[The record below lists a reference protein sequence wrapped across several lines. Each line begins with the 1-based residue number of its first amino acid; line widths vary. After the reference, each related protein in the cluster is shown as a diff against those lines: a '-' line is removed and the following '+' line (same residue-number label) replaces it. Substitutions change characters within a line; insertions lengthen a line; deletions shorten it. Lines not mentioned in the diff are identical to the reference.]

1 MEKLSKR
8 ALGCMYTAAII
19 WAVIGIAGIIVA
31 NVMWLIPEGIQIG
44 TTISIVVAIL
54 ILANAI
60 ISPYFRYHRYRYSI
74 TDEFIDIYEG
84 YIFVERNIVP
94 LERLHKMQMLK
105 GPIDRMFK
113 VAKVVVTTAG
123 AGHKKVGKY
132 LDETLENMGYN
143 QRYNLFLIHSHDAH
157 GYLPLETKQKIDKEV
172 IKFYSSIKENKLT
185 SPSFKALIM
194 YNVWRAMAGNNTI
207 GYDNKYWIENKLIN
221 HEYSPEVPCNRVKK
235 LPMKI
240 FYKIMLMFLSKNTV
254 KKE

>member
-31 NVMWLIPEGIQIG
+31 NVMWLIPERIQIG

-94 LERLHKMQMLK
+94 LERLHKMQTVR

-113 VAKVVVTTAG
+113 VAKVIVTTAG
-123 AGHKKVGKY
+123 GDVTLRF
-132 LDETLENMGYN
+132 LDEE
-143 QRYNLFLIHSHDAH
+143 
-157 GYLPLETKQKIDKEV
+157 
-172 IKFYSSIKENKLT
+172 
-185 SPSFKALIM
+185 KADFIAESLG
-194 YNVWRAMAGNNTI
+194 RR
-207 GYDNKYWIENKLIN
+207 IN
-221 HEYSPEVPCNRVKK
+221 EIVVEKREKDG
-235 LPMKI
+235 
-240 FYKIMLMFLSKNTV
+240 
-254 KKE
+254 E

>member
-19 WAVIGIAGIIVA
+19 WAVIGIVGIIVA

-94 LERLHKMQMLK
+94 LERLHKMQTVR

-113 VAKVVVTTAG
+113 VAKVIVTTAG
-123 AGHKKVGKY
+123 GDVTLRF
-132 LDETLENMGYN
+132 LDEE
-143 QRYNLFLIHSHDAH
+143 
-157 GYLPLETKQKIDKEV
+157 
-172 IKFYSSIKENKLT
+172 
-185 SPSFKALIM
+185 KADFIAESLG
-194 YNVWRAMAGNNTI
+194 RR
-207 GYDNKYWIENKLIN
+207 IN
-221 HEYSPEVPCNRVKK
+221 EIVVEKREKDG
-235 LPMKI
+235 
-240 FYKIMLMFLSKNTV
+240 
-254 KKE
+254 E